1 MERNYNIKNNCSNHN
16 CENNVASSQP
26 RTQAAATAA
35 WFALVPALLGLMIC
49 TFLLCDQP
57 VQQFLPLIL
66 PIAFAAIV
74 WLFTRLRF
82 VRRHGKLFLL
92 LGVLFA
98 IGTGVALHFLF

>member
-1 MERNYNIKNNCSNHN
+1 MEHN
-16 CENNVASSQP
+16 KTRAK
-26 RTQAAATAA
+26 AAATAA

-57 VQQFLPLIL
+57 VQQFWPLIL

-74 WLFTRLRF
+74 WIATRLRF

-92 LGVLFA
+92 LVVLFA
-98 IGTGVALHFLF
+98 IAIGVALHFLF

>member
-1 MERNYNIKNNCSNHN
+1 MEHN
-16 CENNVASSQP
+16 KTRA
-26 RTQAAATAA
+26 QAAATAA
-35 WFALVPALLGLMIC
+35 WFALGSALLGLLIC

-66 PIAFAAIV
+66 PVAFALLV
-74 WLFTRLRF
+74 WIATRLRF

-98 IGTGVALHFLF
+98 IGIGVALHFLF

>member
-1 MERNYNIKNNCSNHN
+1 MEHKTKIINNCSNHN
-16 CENNVASSQP
+16 CDNNVASSQT

-35 WFALVPALLGLMIC
+35 WFSLAPALLGLMIC
-49 TFLLCDQP
+49 TFLLCNQP

-66 PIAFAAIV
+66 PVGFAAIV
-74 WLFTRLRF
+74 WIATRLRF

-98 IGTGVALHFLF
+98 IGTGVALHVVF

>member
-1 MERNYNIKNNCSNHN
+1 MEHKHN
-16 CENNVASSQP
+16 SHSSSQT
-26 RTQAAATAA
+26 RLQALIAAA
-35 WFALVPALLGLMIC
+35 WFALVPALLGLLIC
-49 TFLLCDQP
+49 TFLLCNQP

-74 WLFTRLRF
+74 WIATRLRF

-98 IGTGVALHFLF
+98 IGTGVALHFVF